1 MSEIKKRLP
10 CATHST
16 QKTCPQGIEHGA
28 LLSCENL
35 SKQTSQEE
43 PAPKLN
49 ILGQRVDGVKKC
61 WKVGSVGRVGT
72 YVGTGKRDVAGGSR

>member
-1 MSEIKKRLP
+1 M
-10 CATHST
+10 ATHST

-28 LLSCENL
+28 LLSCANL

-49 ILGQRVDGVKKC
+49 ILGQRVNGVKKYC
-61 WKVGSVGRVGT
+61 RK
-72 YVGTGKRDVAGGSR
+72 